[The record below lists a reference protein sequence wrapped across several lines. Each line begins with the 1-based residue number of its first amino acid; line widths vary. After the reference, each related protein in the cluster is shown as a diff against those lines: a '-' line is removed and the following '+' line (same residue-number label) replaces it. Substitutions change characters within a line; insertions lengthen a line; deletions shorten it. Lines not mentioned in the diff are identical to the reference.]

1 MSEPANTNASQIAR
15 PTVPAVAA
23 GFEEPLRGRR
33 RESDHG
39 DLESLLPN
47 FVIEACSLVHALGF
61 INLTY
66 GKEKCLWLHV
76 LDHAFPKS
84 KAALEICK
92 FHSKIMWLWVGAE
105 GRCCLL
111 AGPFRCFLRLCGPSL
126 RRVSWVGSAGLHL
139 KRQPWNSF
147 PMTMAEVTSLCGSRA
162 TRNQSTT
169 VPSLG
174 RTDNRTCSTVTSG
187 LANSRCT
194 AHVP

>member
-15 PTVPAVAA
+15 PTVPAVAV

-47 FVIEACSLVHALGF
+47 FVIEACSLVHALSF
-61 INLTY
+61 INLIY

-92 FHSKIMWLWVGAE
+92 FHGKIMWLWVGASAASSQ
-105 GRCCLL
+105 GHLDASFASAARV
-111 AGPFRCFLRLCGPSL
+111 CG
-126 RRVSWVGSAGLHL
+126 GY
-139 KRQPWNSF
+139 
-147 PMTMAEVTSLCGSRA
+147 
-162 TRNQSTT
+162 
-169 VPSLG
+169 LG
-174 RTDNRTCSTVTSG
+174 WEAQDYI
-187 LANSRCT
+187 
-194 AHVP
+194 